1 MTDTTKRTTTVTAG
15 KATFDGFEPE
25 WAVTVRRCHPSSHA
39 PMMPSADDF
48 PTDVLQ
54 ALEDWASEGLVGRAE
69 GSPE

>member
-1 MTDTTKRTTTVTAG
+1 MTDTTKRTTIVMG

-25 WAVTVRRCHPSSHA
+25 WEVTVRRCHPSQRA
-39 PMMPSADDF
+39 PMVPRADDF

-54 ALEDWASEGLVGRAE
+54 ALEDWASEGLVGRVE